1 MAEAGKEII
10 PSANQEI
17 DPYDSNY
24 PVVLLEKSV
33 GSSLEKADRAAEA
46 IIAAVSKDA
55 SLVAQTAEAFTK
67 GIRYVVDTPDAMID
81 SLEKGRIKFT
91 QENNGKM
98 YAQIRESNG
107 HYGEKVPIRREE
119 FSQGINPVQMA
130 NAMQLRA
137 LQTQVKEMQDCITLI
152 DLNVRDVVRGQQ
164 NDRLALYQSGLE
176 LFLEARNVSDDALK
190 RQLTSQAIRA
200 LSDASTQLSLQL
212 QSDVEWLRSESYK
225 DAKGKNGELI
235 LKRMAQI
242 NQGFE
247 GIHRSYILRAAI
259 YGETGE
265 YAAMVSALEGYSR
278 FIDSAIVANAGF
290 LAECDP
296 VDNGTERGV
305 WRRRAKLSLNMGDLA
320 KQLRSQETVLYL
332 TQASEEDCDEK
343 ED

>member
-1 MAEAGKEII
+1 MAESDKEII
-10 PSANQEI
+10 PRASNEI

-24 PVVLLEKSV
+24 PAALLAKSV

-67 GIRYVVDTPDAMID
+67 GVRYVVDTPDAMID

-119 FSQGINPVQMA
+119 FSQGIDPIQMA

-164 NDRLALYQSGLE
+164 NDRLALYKADWSCSWRLE
-176 LFLEARNVSDDALK
+176 TF
-190 RQLTSQAIRA
+190 Q
-200 LSDASTQLSLQL
+200 
-212 QSDVEWLRSESYK
+212 
-225 DAKGKNGELI
+225 
-235 LKRMAQI
+235 MM
-242 NQGFE
+242 
-247 GIHRSYILRAAI
+247 H
-259 YGETGE
+259 
-265 YAAMVSALEGYSR
+265 
-278 FIDSAIVANAGF
+278 
-290 LAECDP
+290 
-296 VDNGTERGV
+296 
-305 WRRRAKLSLNMGDLA
+305 
-320 KQLRSQETVLYL
+320 
-332 TQASEEDCDEK
+332 
-343 ED
+343 